1 MVVVEALLEYIIIS
15 DDYFNTQIKFNQ
27 KIKLI
32 IMEEI
37 IIEIRDAEGG
47 EDSKLLVNDMS
58 NIYLRWSN
66 NNNVDFKVLESRS
79 GFISI

>member
-1 MVVVEALLEYIIIS
+1 
-15 DDYFNTQIKFNQ
+15 
-27 KIKLI
+27 
-32 IMEEI
+32 MEEI